1 MNVRLAVLGETIMK
15 TLIVIDDDALIR
27 DTVSMMLER
36 GGYKALC
43 AASSEEGLAM
53 MASNQV
59 SLALVDVVL
68 PDRNGLEL
76 AFELNQKWPAVP
88 IVLMSGR
95 VSTEADSIKNFNGH
109 FGIKG
114 SIPKPFTMEQ
124 LLEAVEAALG
134 E

>member
-1 MNVRLAVLGETIMK
+1 MLYE
-15 TLIVIDDDALIR
+15 VI
-27 DTVSMMLER
+27 T
-36 GGYKALC
+36 
-43 AASSEEGLAM
+43 ASSEEGLAM

-95 VSTEADSIKNFNGH
+95 VSTEADSIKNFNG
-109 FGIKG
+109 
-114 SIPKPFTMEQ
+114 P
-124 LLEAVEAALG
+124 
-134 E
+134 